1 MQINLVFSPFAMPC
15 APLGIAGIKSYVEK
29 NSDFH
34 VKCLD
39 WNVIYQNALDDDIRN
54 NKGNIKM
61 SEHDRS
67 TFLEA
72 VDVFKAGNE
81 DFFNQAVYDRSVVTV
96 FVDCFK
102 MLNGFFS
109 KECRKALYENKHIP
123 WFVQECVEFLLL
135 NKADVVG
142 FSIMFPEQIFFSLLA
157 ARMLKTADR
166 NIKIVFG
173 GHSSSAAYKDILTQQ
188 FIDFVVLNE
197 GEKAFLDLL
206 SALNGDKELGQVPN
220 LAFNS
225 DGKVTVTESSL
236 ITNLDDTPFPDF
248 SDFDLSRYFAPEPV
262 LPILGSRGCYW
273 RRCAFCVHYKS
284 YLNKYRTASVKRVV
298 DELQYHVDNGVK
310 YFDFVDEM
318 IPSARFKQIG
328 EEIVRRGL
336 QVYYY
341 GLAKPTSDFTNDVL
355 DVMYESGCRYI
366 IWGVESGCQRILDL
380 MDKGTN
386 VKDISRVLEDS
397 ALAGIKNHVYVM
409 VAFPSETKEELWETL
424 EFLYE
429 NRDNIHVIH
438 KGRFNL
444 HKGSLVYENPE
455 KFYITKMYAPDF
467 SCGGEV
473 KYDVSQGIK
482 QDDAELYRVF
492 YTKNYFHCFNYF
504 SDCLSILRHHALLL
518 YSNHDKL
525 TFNLARKAV
534 PLPVE
539 IGLPPQLSSAG
550 Y

>member
-1 MQINLVFSPFAMPC
+1 
-15 APLGIAGIKSYVEK
+15 
-29 NSDFH
+29 
-34 VKCLD
+34 
-39 WNVIYQNALDDDIRN
+39 
-54 NKGNIKM
+54 
-61 SEHDRS
+61 
-67 TFLEA
+67 
-72 VDVFKAGNE
+72 
-81 DFFNQAVYDRSVVTV
+81 
-96 FVDCFK
+96 
-102 MLNGFFS
+102 
-109 KECRKALYENKHIP
+109 
-123 WFVQECVEFLLL
+123 
-135 NKADVVG
+135 
-142 FSIMFPEQIFFSLLA
+142 
-157 ARMLKTADR
+157 
-166 NIKIVFG
+166 
-173 GHSSSAAYKDILTQQ
+173 
-188 FIDFVVLNE
+188 
-197 GEKAFLDLL
+197 
-206 SALNGDKELGQVPN
+206 
-220 LAFNS
+220 
-225 DGKVTVTESSL
+225 
-236 ITNLDDTPFPDF
+236 
-248 SDFDLSRYFAPEPV
+248 
-262 LPILGSRGCYW
+262 
-273 RRCAFCVHYKS
+273 
-284 YLNKYRTASVKRVV
+284 
-298 DELQYHVDNGVK
+298 
-310 YFDFVDEM
+310 
-318 IPSARFKQIG
+318 
-328 EEIVRRGL
+328 
-336 QVYYY
+336 
-341 GLAKPTSDFTNDVL
+341 
-355 DVMYESGCRYI
+355 
-366 IWGVESGCQRILDL
+366 